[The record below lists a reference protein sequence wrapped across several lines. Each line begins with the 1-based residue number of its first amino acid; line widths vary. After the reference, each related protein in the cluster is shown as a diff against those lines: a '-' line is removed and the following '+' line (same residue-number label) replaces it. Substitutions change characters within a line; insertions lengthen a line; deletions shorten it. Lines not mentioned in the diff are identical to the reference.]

1 MPHNYAVHVAN
12 GDTQPEITFA
22 NLVGGR
28 SPLKWVLGSAVVF
41 GVLFATTIGSVVSTH
56 RQVCQYIGMPAYV
69 GVVPD
74 HVEAAILQQVPLGS
88 SVDQVK
94 GFLAAHS
101 IGLDGGSSCAGPTSR
116 RELICKLGTDHH
128 PWELLRETYTISF
141 QFDAPGRLQSV
152 AARSEVFR

>member
-1 MPHNYAVHVAN
+1 MMPHNYAVPSVN
-12 GDTQPEITFA
+12 SDTQPAITFA
-22 NLVGGR
+22 KAVNR
-28 SPLKWVLGSAVVF
+28 QSPLIWVLGSAVVF
-41 GVLFATTIGSVVSTH
+41 GALFATTIGSVVSTH

-101 IGLDGGSSCAGPTSR
+101 IGLDG
-116 RELICKLGTDHH
+116 
-128 PWELLRETYTISF
+128 
-141 QFDAPGRLQSV
+141 
-152 AARSEVFR
+152 